1 MTMSRRAALAAPLA
15 LAAVRALPASAA
27 EGSYPNQTVRIIVPY
42 TPGGA
47 SDIAA
52 RLLAEKLTPLWKQSV
67 VVENRTG
74 ANGIVGSDAVAKA
87 QQDGHTLGFV
97 SVNHAVNAA
106 LYTTPFDTLKDFTV
120 ISLIYSVPLVVV
132 TAPEFPAKTI
142 QDLAAMVKARPG
154 EITFASTGGA
164 VHLAAEMFA
173 HRVGAAMTNVPYRGS
188 TAAHPDLIGRRVD
201 VMFDTLPAV
210 VGHVQAGKLKA
221 LGTTAAQ
228 RLPMLPDLPTLAESG
243 MPGFEASTWGAIIG
257 PAWMPAPVVA
267 KIAADASAQLGE
279 ASVKERFAALG
290 ATPVGSKP
298 EAAQEFVRAELD
310 KWQKVVTAAKIEKQ

>member
-1 MTMSRRAALAAPLA
+1 MMMTRRAALLAAPLA
-15 LAAVRALPASAA
+15 AFALSAGARAQASFPP
-27 EGSYPNQTVRIIVPY
+27 STVRIIVPY

-52 RLLAEKLTPLWKQSV
+52 RLLAEKLTPVWKQSV

-87 QQDGHTLGFV
+87 QPDGTTLGFV

-106 LYTTPFDTLKDFTV
+106 LYTTPFDTLKDFSV
-120 ISLIYSVPLVVV
+120 LSIIYSVPLVVV
-132 TAPEFPAKTI
+132 TAPDFPAKSI
-142 QDLAAMVKARPG
+142 PELIVLVKSKPG

-173 HRVGAAMTNVPYRGS
+173 HQVGAPMVNVPYRGS

-210 VGHVQAGKLKA
+210 IGHVQAGKLKA

-228 RLPMLPDLPTLAESG
+228 RIAVLPDLPTVAESG
-243 MPGFEASTWGAIIG
+243 LPGFEASTWGAIIG
-257 PAWMPAPVVA
+257 PAGLPGPVA
-267 KIAADASAQLGE
+267 SKIATDAVAQLQE

-290 ATPVGSKP
+290 ATPVGSTP
-298 EAAQEFVRAELD
+298 EQAQAFVRAELD

>member
-1 MTMSRRAALAAPLA
+1 MMMTRRAALLAAPLA
-15 LAAVRALPASAA
+15 AFALSAGARAQAPFPPS
-27 EGSYPNQTVRIIVPY
+27 TVRIIVPY

-52 RLLAEKLTPLWKQSV
+52 RLLAEKLTPVWKQSV

-87 QQDGHTLGFV
+87 QPDGTTLGFV

-106 LYTTPFDTLKDFTV
+106 LYTTPFDTLKDFSV
-120 ISLIYSVPLVVV
+120 LSIIYSVPLVVV
-132 TAPEFPAKTI
+132 TAPDFPAKSI
-142 QDLAAMVKARPG
+142 PELIVLVKSKPG

-173 HRVGAAMTNVPYRGS
+173 HQVGAPMVNVPYRGS

-210 VGHVQAGKLKA
+210 IGHVQAGKLKA

-228 RLPMLPDLPTLAESG
+228 RIAVLPDLPTVAESG
-243 MPGFEASTWGAIIG
+243 LPGFEASTWGAIIG
-257 PAWMPAPVVA
+257 PAGLPGPVA
-267 KIAADASAQLGE
+267 SKIATDAVAQLQE

-290 ATPVGSKP
+290 ATPVGSTP
-298 EAAQEFVRAELD
+298 EQAQAFVRAELD